1 MPKSLDIITVVCP
14 TCGKVYETK
23 LKWVG
28 RGTPRIRCDS
38 CKTKI
43 LGIEDKSYYII
54 ESA

>member
-23 LKWVG
+23 IKWVG

-38 CKTKI
+38 CKIKI
-43 LGIEDKSYYII
+43 LEFDDRNFYII
-54 ESA
+54 EKA